1 MANNCIG
8 VGFDM
13 SCDGSGNTMDSGE
26 YLQGVGLPLSGGVD
40 GLDQTGMSAS
50 NCNSLATSHFQENNC
65 EMMAGQEQL
74 SRLSREATQRQSIP
88 PLGPRATMRSASG
101 RGFRKHSGSQLFPI
115 PNTGCTI
122 PSAINYNPNSE
133 EAGTCVWLDPSLIP
147 QDGPQGNFVPLS
159 DQLVTCSW
167 SESLGYYKGHTHIGG
182 GSSNQL
188 NYLMPEE
195 CAYINYGCTD
205 PSANNYNPSADQ
217 DFTFGPSQ
225 LGGPSPTLC
234 VYGGSVGTITSVKD
248 PKGRGKR
255 RDMRSASGTSNDFG
269 GLSFQCQDEPFASVT
284 GKGKKGYD
292 EPDISS
298 EPPWW
303 ALTAL
308 GWVAGLKKQKSCIC
322 PQQDGSSITL
332 TDCNR
337 LQPCEKCC
345 TNSTGGYA
353 GGGYDPN
360 QSSLTE
366 G

>member
-1 MANNCIG
+1 MPTPICED
-8 VGFDM
+8 FCEF
-13 SCDGSGNTMDSGE
+13 SCPSGTTHN
-26 YLQGVGLPLSGGVD
+26 VLS
-40 GLDQTGMSAS
+40 Q
-50 NCNSLATSHFQENNC
+50 N
-65 EMMAGQEQL
+65 AGQPMGSIFGCCYTTIQ
-74 SRLSREATQRQSIP
+74 ATCTDEEPLASINSTIMRKRIP
-88 PLGPRATMRSASG
+88 PLGPRATMRSATG
-101 RGFRKHSGSQLFPI
+101 RRSARVSDRTTFPEYGI
-115 PNTGCTI
+115 PVC
-122 PSAINYNPNSE
+122 
-133 EAGTCVWLDPSLIP
+133 LDPNAFNTY
-147 QDGPQGNFVPLS
+147 DGPMQGV
-159 DQLVTCSW
+159 
-167 SESLGYYKGHTHIGG
+167 ELGALLFGGKGG
-182 GSSNQL
+182 GSNPCTEMPCYVYPDQSQCDYGPKQAL
-188 NYLMPEE
+188 NATGE
-195 CAYINYGCTD
+195 
-205 PSANNYNPSADQ
+205 
-217 DFTFGPSQ
+217 
-225 LGGPSPTLC
+225 
-234 VYGGSVGTITSVKD
+234 
-248 PKGRGKR
+248 
-255 RDMRSASGTSNDFG
+255 SNDFG

>member
-1 MANNCIG
+1 MADNCIG
-8 VGFDM
+8 VSFDM
-13 SCDGSGNTMDSGE
+13 SCDGSGNTQDSGE

-40 GLDQTGMSAS
+40 GLDQTGMGAS

-101 RGFRKHSGSQLFPI
+101 
-115 PNTGCTI
+115 
-122 PSAINYNPNSE
+122 
-133 EAGTCVWLDPSLIP
+133 
-147 QDGPQGNFVPLS
+147 
-159 DQLVTCSW
+159 
-167 SESLGYYKGHTHIGG
+167 
-182 GSSNQL
+182 
-188 NYLMPEE
+188 
-195 CAYINYGCTD
+195 
-205 PSANNYNPSADQ
+205 
-217 DFTFGPSQ
+217 
-225 LGGPSPTLC
+225 
-234 VYGGSVGTITSVKD
+234 
-248 PKGRGKR
+248 
-255 RDMRSASGTSNDFG
+255 TSNDFG

-284 GKGKKGYD
+284 GKGKEGYN